1 MEATLITEP
10 RRPALTAAAVQTST
24 ASWFTSNVFCART
37 TSMSIIGPKYGL
49 VPALLTRMSSRPKR
63 ASVPATQD
71 WASSG
76 FPTWAAVQATRSSG
90 TPPATRP
97 AAASARSSAL
107 REVIMTLAPASAKR
121 AAMARPIPRLP
132 PVISAVFPLSS
143 SSIA

>member
-10 RRPALTAAAVQTST
+10 RNPAFTAAAVHDRT
-24 ASWFTSNVFCART
+24 ASWLTSNVFCART
-37 TSMSIIGPKYGL
+37 MSMSIIGPKYGL

-63 ASVPATQD
+63 ATVAATQD
-71 WASSG
+71 CASSG
-76 FPTWAAVQATRSSG
+76 LPTWAAVQANRPSAA
-90 TPPATRP
+90 PPATRP
-97 AAASARSSAL
+97 ATASARSSAL

>member
-1 MEATLITEP
+1 M
-10 RRPALTAAAVQTST
+10 TAAAVQTST
-24 ASWFTSNVFCART
+24 ESWLTSNVFCART

-63 ASVPATQD
+63 AIVPATQD
-71 WASSG
+71 SASSG

-90 TPPATRP
+90 APAATRP

-107 REVIMTLAPASAKR
+107 RDVIMTLAPASAKR
-121 AAMARPIPRLP
+121 AAMARPMPRLP